1 MIDNRTQVFDVAMK
15 NARTIEACLDR
26 LAMMGADHQLKLIAG
41 RLSRLTQCAE
51 RRSRHDQL
59 TNAAALAEKASR
71 AEAQIKQGAD
81 RESAPTRSRTTGQD
95 LPTSLEPTD
104 GWVRPET

>member
-41 RLSRLTQCAE
+41 QLSRLTQCAE

-59 TNAAALAEKASR
+59 TNAAALTE
-71 AEAQIKQGAD
+71 
-81 RESAPTRSRTTGQD
+81 
-95 LPTSLEPTD
+95 
-104 GWVRPET
+104 

>member
-1 MIDNRTQVFDVAMK
+1 MIDNRTQVFHVAMK

-51 RRSRHDQL
+51 RRSPV
-59 TNAAALAEKASR
+59 EKTT
-71 AEAQIKQGAD
+71 GAD
-81 RESAPTRSRTTGQD
+81 SF
-95 LPTSLEPTD
+95 
-104 GWVRPET
+104 